1 MLNSIVNHSVI
12 QNTNRLDAEFFQP
25 KFLKLQKK
33 LRKGKYKKLGEVCVF
48 INTGPAGSNL
58 LASLYTT
65 NGIKVLRPSNL
76 DGWNCGDGNS
86 VFISKENCKKNNL
99 QIYENEDLLIA
110 RVGDVKFG
118 IIETVANGRYTISPN
133 LFALRP
139 KRDLINPY
147 FLLAFLNTKF
157 GLPQIQRGKKLA
169 SLASIGIEQIANI
182 LIPAL
187 PLKKQI
193 KIGKVVKRGLKKIQS
208 AKTLYSK
215 AENILL
221 KRIGFDKIETLF
233 KDCHSERPKGVEES
247 HTTNFHSTSVVLDP
261 STRLRLGRDDNR
273 SSIEI
278 NITKVREKRR
288 ADAEY
293 FLAQKYNIGKSIKSI
308 QIGEIAQ
315 IFRGIEPG
323 RKAYQKSGKLFL
335 RVSNIG
341 KYGLLEKSQKYIS
354 NDLYEKL
361 RGKYQP
367 RIGEVLLIKD
377 GKPGVALTIS
387 KPIEGIISE
396 GIVRL
401 KLDTS
406 LTAEY
411 ISLCVNSL
419 ICRSQINAD
428 IDGSLV
434 PHWKIE
440 QMKKLRIPII
450 PPKERKILTDN
461 IKKSTKFFQESKNNL
476 RQAVKQVEN
485 LINNIL

>member
-1 MLNSIVNHSVI
+1 MLNSIINHSDI
-12 QNTNRLDAEFFQP
+12 RDAGRLDAEFFQP

-33 LRKGKYKKLGEVCVF
+33 IGRGKYKKLGEVCVF

-187 PLKKQI
+187 PLKEQI
-193 KIGKVVKRGLKKIQS
+193 KIGKVVKRGLKKIQYAKLLYS
-208 AKTLYSK
+208 QAEKTLTR
-215 AENILL
+215 A
-221 KRIGFDKIETLF
+221 IGFDKIE
-233 KDCHSERPKGVEES
+233 KIRSSAVIDH
-247 HTTNFHSTSVVLDP
+247 
-261 STRLRLGRDDNR
+261 TRLRQAQ
-273 SSIEI
+273 
-278 NITKVREKRR
+278 R

-293 FLAQKYNIGKSIKSI
+293 FLAQKYTIGKSIKSI
-308 QIGEIAQ
+308 QIGEIAEV
-315 IFRGIEPG
+315 FRGIEPG

-361 RGKYQP
+361 RKKYQP
-367 RIGEVLLIKD
+367 HIGEILLVKD
-377 GKPGVALTIS
+377 GKPGVALTIN

-401 KLDTS
+401 KFNTS
-406 LTAEY
+406 LAPEY
-411 ISLCVNSL
+411 ISLCINSL
-419 ICRSQINAD
+419 ICQSRISTD
-428 IDGSLV
+428 KDGSLV

-440 QMKKLRIPII
+440 QIKKLRIPII
-450 PPKERKILTDN
+450 SPEERMSILNN
-461 IKKSTKFFQESKNNL
+461 IKKSAALFQESRNNL
-476 RQAVKQVEN
+476 TQSVQWIERA
-485 LINNIL
+485 IYNIL